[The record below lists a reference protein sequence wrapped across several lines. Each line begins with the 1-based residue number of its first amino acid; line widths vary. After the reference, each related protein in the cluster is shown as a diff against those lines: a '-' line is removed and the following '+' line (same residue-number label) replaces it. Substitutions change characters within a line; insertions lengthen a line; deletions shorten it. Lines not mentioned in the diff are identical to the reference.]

1 MFGMYLQDT
10 DTHKGYVRWVSED
23 AKGWKPRVFDAS
35 ITGIMVGGFF
45 GLVYFILVVFGLRE
59 MTSAFRPIDLLG
71 LAGAVMTLVSVL
83 AYSITDFRLH
93 REYWKY
99 RFPNLS
105 KIWKW

>member
-1 MFGMYLQDT
+1 MFGMYVQDT

-59 MTSAFRPIDLLG
+59 MTSAFRCGYDPRFSIG
-71 LAGAVMTLVSVL
+71 LFH
-83 AYSITDFRLH
+83 YRLSAAQ
-93 REYWKY
+93 RILEIQI
-99 RFPNLS
+99 S
-105 KIWKW
+105 KFE